1 MRIVRLN
8 LKFQKVIILLMLSL
22 LSLGIAGCTHSGRGI
37 QVVPISSQYVL
48 DLSAN
53 DVVQVMRR
61 AGFSDMQIWE
71 YGTQLRDGLAR
82 SGAVQIRI
90 NGRVEAIFAINGSD
104 VYISTGTRGYF
115 IYNINT
121 GWVTGR

>member
-1 MRIVRLN
+1 MRIMRCNLN
-8 LKFQKVIILLMLSL
+8 FQKVIILLMLSL
-22 LSLGIAGCTHSGRGI
+22 LSMSIIGCTHSASGI

-48 DLSAN
+48 NLTAN
-53 DVVQVMRR
+53 DVVEVMRR

-71 YGTQLRDGLAR
+71 HGTALREGLAR
-82 SGAVQIRI
+82 SGAVQVRI

-121 GWVTGR
+121 GWVTK

>member
-1 MRIVRLN
+1 VRIDRHN

-22 LSLGIAGCTHSGRGI
+22 LSLSIVGCSQSERDI
-37 QVVPISSQYVL
+37 RIVPISNQYVL
-48 DLSAN
+48 ALSA
-53 DVVQVMRR
+53 DDIVQVMRR

-71 YGTQLRDGLAR
+71 HGTALREGLAR
-82 SGAVQIRI
+82 SGAVQIRM

-115 IYNINT
+115 IYNVNT

>member
-1 MRIVRLN
+1 MRIGRHN

-22 LSLGIAGCTHSGRGI
+22 LSLSIVGCSQSGRGI
-37 QVVPISSQYVL
+37 KVIPISNQYVL
-48 DLSAN
+48 NLGAD

-71 YGTQLRDGLAR
+71 HGTALREGLAR
-82 SGAVQIRI
+82 SGAVQVRI
-90 NGRVEAIFAINGSD
+90 DGRVEAIFAINGSD

>member
-1 MRIVRLN
+1 MRIMRCN
-8 LKFQKVIILLMLSL
+8 LDFQKVIILLMLSL
-22 LSLGIAGCTHSGRGI
+22 LSLGIIGCTHSASGI
-37 QVVPISSQYVL
+37 QVIPISSQYVL
-48 DLSAN
+48 NLTAN
-53 DVVQVMRR
+53 DVVEVMRR

-71 YGTQLRDGLAR
+71 HGTALREGLAR

-121 GWVTGR
+121 GWVTR

>member
-1 MRIVRLN
+1 MRIMRCNLN
-8 LKFQKVIILLMLSL
+8 FQKVIILLMLSL
-22 LSLGIAGCTHSGRGI
+22 LSLGIIGCTQSAGGI
-37 QVVPISSQYVL
+37 QVIPISSQYVL
-48 DLSAN
+48 NLTAN
-53 DVVQVMRR
+53 DVVEIMRR

-71 YGTQLRDGLAR
+71 HGTALREGLAR

-115 IYNINT
+115 IYNVNT